1 MLGIVYPRTFREGA
15 MRGNGRVAKCLLSV
29 AFGIARFTRVFGSRV
44 VAVVQAPAG
53 DDEFLQRQ
61 PEHRKEQLYI
71 AVAGSSLREAPPH
84 NNRRATRDRRSL

>member
-1 MLGIVYPRTFREGA
+1 MLNLNEAAVQHQG
-15 MRGNGRVAKCLLSV
+15 GRVAKCLLSV

-61 PEHRKEQLYI
+61 PEHRKE
-71 AVAGSSLREAPPH
+71 
-84 NNRRATRDRRSL
+84 